1 MHLLELYALN
11 SGGSKIDKCFIL
23 DKYFSLP
30 FTKYITFQPKSQYD
44 SKCYDYWFEV
54 ISLLKP
60 ILDKED
66 IKIVQIGDKDDRQ
79 IEGTHFV
86 SGQTNLGNVA
96 FLIKNSLLNLSVD
109 SFSAHIAGHYNIPLV
124 DLISNNW
131 KQAVQPYF
139 GDRDKQIILEPIRK
153 GMKPSFSAVEQ
164 PKSINSISPEVVA
177 SSVCSLLKLSFNF
190 PYSSVLFGNNYQ
202 NKIVEGVLDQVTEVS
217 RLGLNNL
224 LVRMD
229 LLFDENMLV
238 RQLGICPCS
247 IITNRA
253 INLSIVGAM
262 RERIVEVV
270 YIIDDG
276 HNPSFVEFLQK
287 NNIKYTLISYQSDIQ
302 KYKSY
307 YMDLGIIHKQN
318 ISKPEAL
325 DKLKMENLY
334 YKTNKFTLSRGKIY
348 PSEIAWHKDLPINS
362 FNSEPQPIIDEEVF
376 WKELSNF
383 YILEKVS

>member
-1 MHLLELYALN
+1 VHIQENYSLQL
-11 SGGSKIDKCFIL
+11 GQKINKPEVCE
-23 DKYFSLP
+23 KYYPLP
-30 FTKYITFQPKSQYD
+30 FKDYITFQPFSRPIKNYD
-44 SKCYDYWFEV
+44 FYFEV
-54 ISLLKP
+54 LSLLVP
-60 ILDKED
+60 ILKKNNIE
-66 IKIVQIGDKDDRQ
+66 IVQVGGPNEVDIPDCHHTQGK
-79 IEGTHFV
+79 T
-86 SGQTNLGNVA
+86 SYGQL
-96 FLIKNSLLNLSVD
+96 FYIIKNSKLHFGCD
-109 SFSAHIAGHYNIPLV
+109 SIGQHAAGIYNIPV
-124 DLISNNW
+124 VTLISNNY
-131 KQAVQPYF
+131 KTSVSSYF
-139 GDRDKQIILEPIRK
+139 SEPDKQIILEPIRQK
-153 GMKPSFSAVEQ
+153 GHKPVFAFDGD
-164 PKSINSISPEVVA
+164 KSINSIMPEKIA
-177 SSVCSLLKLSFNF
+177 ASVCSLLKLSFSF